1 VLRGRPYAGDNH
13 EMVVSPDGQRIAFLR
28 SNSPKASPAGGV
40 AIFIMRSDGSALR
53 RLTPYSL
60 RAGDHPDWSPDG
72 RWILFR
78 SPDNGDFLDSQLYVI
93 HPNGRGMRQ
102 VTHVSPTTQLL
113 SASFSPNGSRIV
125 YSRAGRA
132 GQPDIFTARLDGD
145 GIRRVTRTPL
155 WDSAPDWGPQ
165 RDCRANGVSGP
176 IARGSGQR
184 GST

>member
-1 VLRGRPYAGDNH
+1 
-13 EMVVSPDGQRIAFLR
+13 
-28 SNSPKASPAGGV
+28 
-40 AIFIMRSDGSALR
+40 MRSDGSGLR

-102 VTHVSPTTQLL
+102 VTHVRPTTQLL
-113 SASFSPNGSRIV
+113 SASFSPDGSRVV

-132 GQPDIFTARLDGD
+132 GQPDIFTARLDGS
-145 GIRRVTRTPL
+145 GVHRVTRTPL

-165 RDCRANGVSGP
+165 PR
-176 IARGSGQR
+176 
-184 GST
+184 